1 MQGVQRYVIFA
12 YLAAGVLLWATLAK
26 LFGAL
31 AYMANVPDPPLLGS
45 NFTLANLLGF
55 AISVGAMVYA
65 LKNERAVEFSTEVV
79 TELKKVTWPSRRETR
94 TATIVVIIATVLVS
108 IILGFFDLLWA
119 KLTGIIYNPPR

>member
-1 MQGVQRYVIFA
+1 MGKNRVSIV
-12 YLAAGVLLWATLAK
+12 V
-26 LFGAL
+26 
-31 AYMANVPDPPLLGS
+31 LGS